1 MASLIE
7 DLLNILQEQLNNLQD
22 LLGLSEEKKDVII
35 QNNLEQLQ
43 FINGLENT
51 LISRNNK
58 FEKSIA
64 QLTADIAM
72 VLNLNQNDINF
83 TALSAALN
91 SPEKEQ
97 MAELTDRMTLVA
109 NKLKEVNEQNRVL
122 IDHSLDYINFTVNLY
137 SSASEQEPTYTSQDQ
152 TQPGASKFFDFKQ

>member
-7 DLLNILQEQLNNLQD
+7 DLINMLQDQFNNLQD
-22 LLGLSEEKKDVII
+22 LLGLSEEKKDVIV

-43 FINGLENT
+43 FITGLENT

-58 FEKSIA
+58 FEKAINELMS
-64 QLTADIAM
+64 DIAM
-72 VLNLNQNDINF
+72 VLNLDQSSVK
-83 TALSAALN
+83 LSTVSTALN

-97 MAELTDRMTLVA
+97 LNELTEKIILVA
-109 NKLKEVNEQNRVL
+109 TKLKEVNEQNRIL

-137 SSASEQEPTYTSQDQ
+137 SSASEQEPTYTSQNQ